1 MLVDG
6 AREIIANVMTANR
19 SLSQIP
25 SASAILDVSN
35 YTFQAISYG
44 KDADG
49 FRHHAHVILS
59 PSSDG
64 IIKVVW
70 YGNNS
75 ASSYQSHV
83 TASALSATYKQ
94 YPESPLPTN
103 KRLES
108 KSTLPN
114 YTYRV
119 PDVGQCINA
128 FKASIDQDDTEQL
141 GLYYKAHLVGCFPYA
156 SGTQF
161 IITSSVT
168 DPKSNIICSGILSS
182 TYNALNLMD
191 ASGFLTFA
199 SGNASTHKTLSNASG
214 FSSGAL
220 RVYSPNKVTVQWYL
234 PSGDAGG
241 LLLFGG
247 VYHIGLWCLDL
258 KEMLKQGYTP
268 PYSFNSLNNIRKY
281 KLFAKQTFNKDLLY
295 ITDVSGSI
303 PVFNSLFTNN
313 DNNGLAWDNNMQAII
328 FNWDMVFC

>member
-19 SLSQIP
+19 SISGIP

-35 YTFQAISYG
+35 YTFHAISYG
-44 KDADG
+44 KDVEG
-49 FRHHAHVILS
+49 FKNHAHVILS
-59 PSSDG
+59 PSGDG

-108 KSTLPN
+108 KSTIPN
-114 YTYRV
+114 YSYRV

-128 FKASIDQDDTEQL
+128 FKATVDQDDSEQA
-141 GLYYKAHLVGCFPYA
+141 GLYYKAHLVGCFPFA

-161 IITSSVT
+161 IIASSIT
-168 DPKSNIICSGILSS
+168 NPKSNIICSGTLSS

-191 ASGFLTFA
+191 VSGFLTFA
-199 SGNASTHKTLSNASG
+199 SGNAATHKTLSDASG

-268 PYSFNSLNNIRKY
+268 PYSFNALNNIRKY

-295 ITDVSGSI
+295 ITDVSGSV
-303 PVFNSLFTNN
+303 PVFNSLFTNRST
-313 DNNGLAWDNNMQAII
+313 NGLAWNNNMQAII